1 MKEDFGFKEIPSLLE
16 KMKTTWKKINSAEP
30 KNIKLDRTDQQTI
43 REAFIAADNYT
54 ELHKLRMQA
63 YELFIDKHE
72 WPKDKHQSIYD
83 KKLKEAVEIMGI
95 LSDVT
100 RGVRGK
106 KYHPKKDEEIRE
118 YYTRFDAFYYKG
130 EDGLY
135 YDDEG
140 NAGKNEED
148 DKPFW
153 KINEE
158 HRNWF
163 ATWIDNIYEKDENL
177 VISILNG
184 VNYLDIRPLLDLC
197 AVKIATKIRLKDPE
211 EISQIFESVT
221 KKNK

>member
-1 MKEDFGFKEIPSLLE
+1 MKEGFGFEEIPSLLE

-54 ELHKLRMQA
+54 KLHKLRMQA

-118 YYTRFDAFYYKG
+118 YYTRFDAFYFKG

-140 NAGKNEED
+140 NAGEIEED
-148 DKPFW
+148 YRK
-153 KINEE
+153 KIIVGLAEKFGFGSA
-158 HRNWF
+158 RA
-163 ATWIDNIYEKDENL
+163 ATEYLRKTFGFKNLPDFRDN
-177 VISILNG
+177 
-184 VNYLDIRPLLDLC
+184 
-197 AVKIATKIRLKDPE
+197 
-211 EISQIFESVT
+211 
-221 KKNK
+221 KKNQGLS